1 MNIGDKNRLH
11 PYYLVYLDEAG
22 NVVRNHMEVKAILD
36 ILRTTCKHH
45 TEPIAD
51 LCRAYN
57 RETKD
62 GYKMDKYSR
71 LLDKSIESII
81 DVKEAD
87 DLNTLFNT
95 GSDILFNSG
104 IKGLDDFELIT
115 FVVIK

>member
-1 MNIGDKNRLH
+1 MYH
-11 PYYLVYLDEAG
+11 DEAG